1 MVEVHDGPPMDGFS
15 VPLRLHNLLLALAG
29 PRAPGAALRQR
40 LPFPAGQALPHIGSG
55 APVVEKPYVG
65 SRAWLNVRN

>member
-1 MVEVHDGPPMDGFS
+1 MAASKCASSGVASAPVSGL
-15 VPLRLHNLLLALAG
+15 VLALAG